1 MSRRITALLLALAM
15 SGVLF
20 ATALAEEDTAEQ
32 SAQTAQ
38 AEAQSETTADNA
50 ATKST
55 AEGAQGE
62 TDTAAALVQ
71 ETTQENEAD
80 ANVPDLSP
88 VADLTFA
95 QVEERVRNN
104 NLTILALEENI
115 AAVEATDYKE
125 LLRDLDD
132 QLDELEDAKDGI
144 EALIGQLQSSVEPPL
159 TSGEESNVD
168 LKLYGQVTVNNL
180 LTKALASATVAS
192 LESSIES
199 LEDTIADI
207 RSGKTQK
214 TAQDGIRQMENLED
228 QVVVGAENLYMTV
241 LELQNTRSAL
251 ERSLES
257 MDRTIQEME
266 LRYQLGQISALQ
278 LQQAKGGRTQIE
290 SGIATL
296 ESSMDGAV
304 VQLEM
309 MVGADVTGRMRVAE
323 VPEIS
328 DALVEAIDYEKEVE
342 SAKERSYD
350 LYAARV
356 TLNDAEE
363 DYKEAKKEHGKNTYE
378 RKMAE
383 HQWQAAQYTYQAAEQ
398 SFEAQF
404 RALCASVK
412 DYHQILKAKETALA
426 IEQAD
431 FEAQKLKYEQG
442 SISKNTYL
450 TAQDDLAAARDEVTT
465 AKHNLYTAYRSY
477 EWAIN
482 SGVMG

>member
-251 ERSLES
+251 ERSS
-257 MDRTIQEME
+257 SPWTAPSR
-266 LRYQLGQISALQ
+266 RWSCAISW
-278 LQQAKGGRTQIE
+278 GRFPHF
-290 SGIATL
+290 SC
-296 ESSMDGAV
+296 SRPK
-304 VQLEM
+304 
-309 MVGADVTGRMRVAE
+309 ADAHR
-323 VPEIS
+323 
-328 DALVEAIDYEKEVE
+328 
-342 SAKERSYD
+342 
-350 LYAARV
+350 
-356 TLNDAEE
+356 
-363 DYKEAKKEHGKNTYE
+363 
-378 RKMAE
+378 
-383 HQWQAAQYTYQAAEQ
+383 
-398 SFEAQF
+398 
-404 RALCASVK
+404 
-412 DYHQILKAKETALA
+412 LKAASLRWKAAWTAL
-426 IEQAD
+426 
-431 FEAQKLKYEQG
+431 
-442 SISKNTYL
+442 
-450 TAQDDLAAARDEVTT
+450 
-465 AKHNLYTAYRSY
+465 LYN
-477 EWAIN
+477 WK
-482 SGVMG
+482 

>member
-199 LEDTIADI
+199 LESAKW
-207 RSGKTQK
+207 KTWRTRWSWVQK
-214 TAQDGIRQMENLED
+214 TCI
-228 QVVVGAENLYMTV
+228 
-241 LELQNTRSAL
+241 
-251 ERSLES
+251 
-257 MDRTIQEME
+257 
-266 LRYQLGQISALQ
+266 
-278 LQQAKGGRTQIE
+278 
-290 SGIATL
+290 
-296 ESSMDGAV
+296 
-304 VQLEM
+304 
-309 MVGADVTGRMRVAE
+309 
-323 VPEIS
+323 
-328 DALVEAIDYEKEVE
+328 
-342 SAKERSYD
+342 
-350 LYAARV
+350 
-356 TLNDAEE
+356 
-363 DYKEAKKEHGKNTYE
+363 
-378 RKMAE
+378 
-383 HQWQAAQYTYQAAEQ
+383 
-398 SFEAQF
+398 
-404 RALCASVK
+404 
-412 DYHQILKAKETALA
+412 
-426 IEQAD
+426 
-431 FEAQKLKYEQG
+431 
-442 SISKNTYL
+442 
-450 TAQDDLAAARDEVTT
+450 
-465 AKHNLYTAYRSY
+465 
-477 EWAIN
+477 
-482 SGVMG
+482 

>member
-50 ATKST
+50 ATKKHCGGRAGRNGHCRRTGTGDNTRERSGCEC
-55 AEGAQGE
+55 AGFVSCGRF
-62 TDTAAALVQ
+62 
-71 ETTQENEAD
+71 
-80 ANVPDLSP
+80 DL
-88 VADLTFA
+88 A

-125 LLRDLDD
+125 LLGDLDD

-412 DYHQILKAKETALA
+412 DYHQILKAKGNS
-426 IEQAD
+426 AD
-431 FEAQKLKYEQG
+431 
-442 SISKNTYL
+442 
-450 TAQDDLAAARDEVTT
+450 
-465 AKHNLYTAYRSY
+465 H
-477 EWAIN
+477 
-482 SGVMG
+482 

>member
-1 MSRRITALLLALAM
+1 
-15 SGVLF
+15 
-20 ATALAEEDTAEQ
+20 
-32 SAQTAQ
+32 
-38 AEAQSETTADNA
+38 
-50 ATKST
+50 
-55 AEGAQGE
+55 
-62 TDTAAALVQ
+62 
-71 ETTQENEAD
+71 
-80 ANVPDLSP
+80 
-88 VADLTFA
+88 
-95 QVEERVRNN
+95 
-104 NLTILALEENI
+104 
-115 AAVEATDYKE
+115 
-125 LLRDLDD
+125 
-132 QLDELEDAKDGI
+132 
-144 EALIGQLQSSVEPPL
+144 
-159 TSGEESNVD
+159 
-168 LKLYGQVTVNNL
+168 
-180 LTKALASATVAS
+180 
-192 LESSIES
+192 
-199 LEDTIADI
+199 
-207 RSGKTQK
+207 
-214 TAQDGIRQMENLED
+214 MENLED

-412 DYHQILKAKETALA
+412 DYHQILKAKETALT

-465 AKHNLYTAYRSY
+465 AKHNLHTAYRSY

>member
-1 MSRRITALLLALAM
+1 M
-15 SGVLF
+15 
-20 ATALAEEDTAEQ
+20 
-32 SAQTAQ
+32 
-38 AEAQSETTADNA
+38 
-50 ATKST
+50 
-55 AEGAQGE
+55 
-62 TDTAAALVQ
+62 
-71 ETTQENEAD
+71 
-80 ANVPDLSP
+80 
-88 VADLTFA
+88 
-95 QVEERVRNN
+95 
-104 NLTILALEENI
+104 
-115 AAVEATDYKE
+115 
-125 LLRDLDD
+125 
-132 QLDELEDAKDGI
+132 
-144 EALIGQLQSSVEPPL
+144 
-159 TSGEESNVD
+159 
-168 LKLYGQVTVNNL
+168 

-251 ERSLES
+251 ERSLEA

-328 DALVEAIDYEKEVE
+328 DALVEAIDYENEVE

-378 RKMAE
+378 RKMGS
-383 HQWQAAQYTYQAAEQ
+383 TNGKLRNIPIRPQ
-398 SFEAQF
+398 S
-404 RALCASVK
+404 RALRRSFVPCAP
-412 DYHQILKAKETALA
+412 L
-426 IEQAD
+426 
-431 FEAQKLKYEQG
+431 
-442 SISKNTYL
+442 
-450 TAQDDLAAARDEVTT
+450 
-465 AKHNLYTAYRSY
+465 
-477 EWAIN
+477 
-482 SGVMG
+482 

>member
-1 MSRRITALLLALAM
+1 MWDALPLRWNWTESCLLYT
-15 SGVLF
+15 S
-20 ATALAEEDTAEQ
+20 EQ

-241 LELQNTRSAL
+241 LELQNL
-251 ERSLES
+251 L
-257 MDRTIQEME
+257 
-266 LRYQLGQISALQ
+266 
-278 LQQAKGGRTQIE
+278 
-290 SGIATL
+290 
-296 ESSMDGAV
+296 
-304 VQLEM
+304 
-309 MVGADVTGRMRVAE
+309 
-323 VPEIS
+323 
-328 DALVEAIDYEKEVE
+328 
-342 SAKERSYD
+342 
-350 LYAARV
+350 
-356 TLNDAEE
+356 
-363 DYKEAKKEHGKNTYE
+363 
-378 RKMAE
+378 
-383 HQWQAAQYTYQAAEQ
+383 
-398 SFEAQF
+398 
-404 RALCASVK
+404 
-412 DYHQILKAKETALA
+412 
-426 IEQAD
+426 
-431 FEAQKLKYEQG
+431 
-442 SISKNTYL
+442 
-450 TAQDDLAAARDEVTT
+450 
-465 AKHNLYTAYRSY
+465 
-477 EWAIN
+477 N
-482 SGVMG
+482 SGSFRLFLL